1 MVAIGT
7 PQREWRG
14 TMGEGDFGVT
24 NGNEVAQIDKAAF
37 ADTTKTCTQ
46 FFCQISDGFTDSIDS
61 AINGMN
67 IDEVIL
73 GFKIENFI
81 VTQSHRVATVLE
93 GKDTLLAFEAM
104 GKMGQGVV

>member
-1 MVAIGT
+1 
-7 PQREWRG
+7 
-14 TMGEGDFGVT
+14 MGEGDFGVT
-24 NGNEVAQIDKAAF
+24 NSNEVAQIDKTAF
-37 ADTTKTCTQ
+37 ANTAKACVQ
-46 FFCQISDGFTDSIDS
+46 FFGQIFDGLADGIGGAGGGVNVNT
-61 AINGMN
+61 
-67 IDEVIL
+67 VIL